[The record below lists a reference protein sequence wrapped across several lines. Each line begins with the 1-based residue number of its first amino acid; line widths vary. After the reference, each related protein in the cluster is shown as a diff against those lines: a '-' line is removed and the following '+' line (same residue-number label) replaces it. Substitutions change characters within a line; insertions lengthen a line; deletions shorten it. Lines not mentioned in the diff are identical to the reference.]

1 MLKVGFH
8 PAVIIGYTGFKS
20 SPYTEGA
27 LFYGEKSPAGQVR
40 EGVAAPAEPIPAPA
54 TEAACKPG
62 GT

>member
-8 PAVIIGYTGFKS
+8 PAVLIGYTGFKS

-27 LFYGEKSPAGQVR
+27 LFSGEKLAAGQLR
-40 EGVAAPAEPIPAPA
+40 KDVAAPAEPIPTPTA
-54 TEAACKPG
+54 EVACKPG